1 MLLQLLVLVRLCPS
15 HASHCASL
23 CWFVGQCGGSFKADN
38 ILFVQ
43 DLASVTQELSRGA
56 NIVPTPGAT
65 PAGPANMVSVC
76 FLLQVL
82 IAKSL
87 SSSPV
92 CSLLFHC
99 FAPLLVPFPLP
110 KPLNSPP
117 ITPLYSPS
125 ASSFKTNG

>member
-1 MLLQLLVLVRLCPS
+1 MSEADNILLKWSCS
-15 HASHCASL
+15 HHDIRETATKQQKNQFFDFACCAYVASHCASL

-92 CSLLFHC
+92 FSL
-99 FAPLLVPFPLP
+99 
-110 KPLNSPP
+110 SPP
-117 ITPLYSPS
+117 PCP
-125 ASSFKTNG
+125 